1 MNVTD
6 RTVVITGAGSGIGAA
21 LARRFAAEGAK
32 AVVIVDLDLAAA
44 TAVAADC
51 RDTSGRVVGVAMPLD
66 VADGAATEAL
76 IDEVEARHGPIGL
89 YCANAGLGVRGDTEP
104 DAATWQR
111 LWDVHLMAHVQ
122 AARVLLPRMRRRAGT
137 ADSGWLLFTASAA
150 GLLSQPDAP
159 YAVTKHAAVAHAE
172 WLAIRHGGEGVGVSC
187 LCPGVVDTPMLR
199 AESAE
204 VQALMNAGE
213 APLSPEA
220 VAEIVVRALADE
232 RFLIL
237 THPQVSEW
245 EARKVAD
252 RERWIR
258 GMRRAWAALPLRTP
272 EPN

>member
-1 MNVTD
+1 MSVTG

-32 AVVIVDLDLAAA
+32 AVIVADLDLTAA

-51 RDTSGRVVGVAMPLD
+51 RDTTGRIVGVAMHLD
-66 VADGAATEAL
+66 VADAAATAAL
-76 IDEVEARHGPIGL
+76 VDEVEARHGPIGL
-89 YCANAGLGVRGDTEP
+89 YGANAGLGVSGGSDP
-104 DAATWQR
+104 DIAAWQR
-111 LWDVHLMAHVQ
+111 LWDVHLMAHVH

-137 ADSGWLLFTASAA
+137 ADSGWLLFT
-150 GLLSQPDAP
+150 P

-172 WLAIRHGGEGVGVSC
+172 WLAIRHGGEGIGISC
-187 LCPGVVDTPMLR
+187 LCPGAVDTPMLR

-204 VQALMNAGE
+204 RQALMNAGE
-213 APLSPEA
+213 APMPPEA
-220 VAEIVVRALADE
+220 VAEIVVQGLADE

-237 THPQVSEW
+237 THAQVSEW

-258 GMRRAWAALPLRTP
+258 GMRRAWAALPP
-272 EPN
+272 PNP